1 MMNKDILNTSIEF
14 LKGVGPNRAKLIKNE
29 LKISKFKD
37 LLFHFPFR
45 YIDKTK
51 YHKISEINFNSSEIQ
66 LIGKIT
72 ELKELGVG
80 SKKRLSASFSDNTG
94 SIQLVWF
101 KTSKWIIDSI
111 KLNQTYIVFG
121 KINNYNNNISIAH
134 PELEIYSK
142 ENIKN
147 RTNLFAVYPSTEN
160 LNKRGITNKV
170 FSKLVEE
177 LLISINTDIK
187 ENLPKYILDK
197 YNLMGRRQSLI
208 SIHKPRTSDDLK
220 KAINRLKFEEIFYLQ
235 IRLIKKNITRKD
247 KIKGYIFNQIGDKFE
262 EFYNNHLKFKLTNAQ
277 KRVIKEIRNDLG
289 SGAQMNRLL
298 QGDVG
303 SGKTIVAFMSAL
315 IAIGNGFQTCIMT
328 PTEILSYQHYNKFYE
343 ICNLLNIN
351 IKILTGS
358 SKASNKKDIKESLK
372 RGEID
377 LLIGTHALI
386 YDSVE
391 FSNLGLAIID
401 EQHKFGVAQRS
412 KLWHKNS
419 LPPHILIMT
428 ATPIPR
434 TLAMSSYGDLDMSII
449 DELPPGRKHI
459 NTFHQ
464 TSKDRLKLIDFLK
477 AEIKKGRQA
486 YVVYPL
492 IKESE
497 KLDFKDLLDG
507 YESFSR
513 DFPMPKYQISIVH
526 GKMNNEDKEYE
537 MQRFIENKT
546 QILVS
551 TTVIEVGV
559 DIPNASVM
567 IIESAERFGLSQLH
581 QLRGRVGRGNHKSYC
596 FLITGNKKTKES
608 KIRMETMVKTNN
620 GFLIAEKDLEI
631 RGPGNIMG
639 TQQSGEMPLK
649 VTNLIGDSRLIQK
662 IRKLVERIIQKDPKL
677 KNINNAIILENLKNM
692 IDKKD
697 IWEYIS

>member
-1 MMNKDILNTSIEF
+1 M
-14 LKGVGPNRAKLIKNE
+14 A
-29 LKISKFKD
+29 
-37 LLFHFPFR
+37 
-45 YIDKTK
+45 
-51 YHKISEINFNSSEIQ
+51 
-66 LIGKIT
+66 
-72 ELKELGVG
+72 
-80 SKKRLSASFSDNTG
+80 
-94 SIQLVWF
+94 
-101 KTSKWIIDSI
+101 
-111 KLNQTYIVFG
+111 
-121 KINNYNNNISIAH
+121 
-134 PELEIYSK
+134 
-142 ENIKN
+142 
-147 RTNLFAVYPSTEN
+147 
-160 LNKRGITNKV
+160 
-170 FSKLVEE
+170 
-177 LLISINTDIK
+177 
-187 ENLPKYILDK
+187 
-197 YNLMGRRQSLI
+197 
-208 SIHKPRTSDDLK
+208 
-220 KAINRLKFEEIFYLQ
+220 
-235 IRLIKKNITRKD
+235 
-247 KIKGYIFNQIGDKFE
+247 
-262 EFYNNHLKFKLTNAQ
+262 
-277 KRVIKEIRNDLG
+277 
-289 SGAQMNRLL
+289 
-298 QGDVG
+298 
-303 SGKTIVAFMSAL
+303 AL

-372 RGEID
+372 KGEID

-434 TLAMSSYGDLDMSII
+434 TLAMSAYGDLDMSII